1 MKTII
6 QSKQNIL
13 FFILILC
20 VLLLSSGCFN
30 NQEILNT
37 SEPPEEQVI
46 NNTTNDEPNSTE
58 NMKNSV
64 IKIGT
69 VHSRHLKLLIMA
81 LLQDQGMTLLGKP
94 LKEWGTRK
102 TTMSL

>member
-1 MKTII
+1 
-6 QSKQNIL
+6 
-13 FFILILC
+13 
-20 VLLLSSGCFN
+20 
-30 NQEILNT
+30 
-37 SEPPEEQVI
+37 
-46 NNTTNDEPNSTE
+46 
-58 NMKNSV
+58 MKNSV